1 MVISAGGLTRGNTLQ
16 RKGFAEDVAAD
27 VMKNL
32 TMKGY
37 TVKRIYERSSKEF
50 MPRRN
55 AFVALNCVLYSTKE
69 NYPPLKNCFLGTISP
84 YLFLAHNSDFSAKSD
99 VNRRYASYNLRVK
112 CDTE

>member
-1 MVISAGGLTRGNTLQ
+1 MFVPPFSAVV
-16 RKGFAEDVAAD
+16 GFAADVAVD

-55 AFVALNCVLYSTKE
+55 AFVALNVVMLRGSRRRCS
-69 NYPPLKNCFLGTISP
+69 SR
-84 YLFLAHNSDFSAKSD
+84 ASSDALS
-99 VNRRYASYNLRVK
+99 VGLRK
-112 CDTE
+112 G